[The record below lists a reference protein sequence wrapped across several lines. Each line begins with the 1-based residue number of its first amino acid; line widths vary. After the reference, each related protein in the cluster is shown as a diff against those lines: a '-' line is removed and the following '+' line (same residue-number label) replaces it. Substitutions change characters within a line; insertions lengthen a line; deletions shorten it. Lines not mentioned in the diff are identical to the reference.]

1 MKFTLVVYS
10 APYSNEASS
19 SALRFAH
26 SLIDEG
32 HEIYRLFFFSD
43 GVHNASRMAI
53 SAQDEANIPSQWHD
67 LISRHELDS
76 VACVTSAIRRGILD
90 DKEAARHE
98 LDASTIHDS
107 TEIAGLGQLIDAS
120 LNSDRVISFG

>member
-1 MKFTLVVYS
+1 MKFTLVIYS
-10 APYSNEASS
+10 APYSNEAAN

-32 HEIYRLFFFSD
+32 HDIYRLFFFSD

-53 SAQDEANIPSQWHD
+53 SAQDEINIPAQWHE
-67 LISRHELDS
+67 LISRYELDS
-76 VACVTSAIRRGILD
+76 VACVSSAIKRGILD
-90 DKEAARHE
+90 TREASRYE
-98 LDASTIHDS
+98 LDTVSINDS

>member
-1 MKFTLVVYS
+1 MKFTLVIYS
-10 APYSNEASS
+10 APYSNEAAN

-32 HEIYRLFFFSD
+32 HDIYRLFFFSD

-53 SAQDEANIPSQWHD
+53 SAQDEINIPAQWHE
-67 LISRHELDS
+67 LISRYELDS
-76 VACVTSAIRRGILD
+76 VACVSSAIKRGILD
-90 DKEAARHE
+90 VREASRYE
-98 LDASTIHDS
+98 LDTVSINDS